1 MAFGGFFGGGGSND
15 SSSSSSSSSSPTDT
29 SSSSTTT
36 ISSPFSN
43 ASSSSAQPPSEIRQK
58 IQNAIAMQSSVENA
72 KFLIQKV
79 NENCFEH
86 CIPAPGSSLSSKEQG
101 CLSSCMEKY
110 IEAWNLTSRTY
121 NNRLHRDSLA
131 AGGPG
136 LAGAAGGSKE
146 LF

>member
-1 MAFGGFFGGGGSND
+1 MAFGGFFGGGSNGSP
-15 SSSSSSSSSSPTDT
+15 SSSSSSDT
-29 SSSSTTT
+29 SSSS
-36 ISSPFSN
+36 SAAPSNLSAFSN
-43 ASSSSAQPPSEIRQK
+43 ASSAQPPSEIRQK
-58 IQNAIAMQSSVENA
+58 IQAAIAMQSSVENA

-86 CIPAPGSSLSSKEQG
+86 CIPVPGSSLSSKEQT

-121 NNRLHRDSLA
+121 NTRLHRDSLA

>member
-15 SSSSSSSSSSPTDT
+15 SSSSSSDN
-29 SSSSTTT
+29 SSSTPSSSIST
-36 ISSPFSN
+36 SSPFS
-43 ASSSSAQPPSEIRQK
+43 SGPSAQPPSEIRQK
-58 IQNAIAMQSSVENA
+58 IQSALALQASVENA

-86 CIPAPGSSLSSKEQG
+86 CIPAPGSNLSAKESS

-121 NNRLHRDSLA
+121 NARLHRDSLA
-131 AGGPG
+131 QGGPG
-136 LAGAAGGSKE
+136 LAGQSKE